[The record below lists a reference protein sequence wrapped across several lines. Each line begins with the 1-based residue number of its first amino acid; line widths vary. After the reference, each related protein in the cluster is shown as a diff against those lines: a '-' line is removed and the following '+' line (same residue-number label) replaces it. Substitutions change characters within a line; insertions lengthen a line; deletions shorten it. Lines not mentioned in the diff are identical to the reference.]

1 MSISILCLLMVNLNI
16 PYTRIF
22 RENRAAKEAYVVNAG
37 GARSSKSYSIAQLFI
52 ERFYTRHNRNILVTR
67 KTLPWLKLTAYK
79 KVIDLMKE
87 YHIYHENWHNKTDRI
102 YVHPKLNN
110 YMVFTSVDDPEKIK
124 STEFNDIWME
134 EPTEFTYDDFTML
147 DLRLS
152 GPTTPDQPNQMFLSL
167 NKDDEFTWVR
177 ERLLTRPGVKLI
189 ESTYKDNPFLPE
201 DYIRKLEGLAEHD
214 PVLHK
219 IYVLNEWATPQGL
232 IYNWDIVPLPALNFD
247 EVFYGL
253 DWGYSVDPAT
263 IVKIYRKAEEFW
275 VQEILYETGL
285 TNPALIKRLKDLSI
299 GDEIIYC
306 DSEDPKSIQELVD
319 VGFNA
324 TPCIKG
330 KGSVKIQTDYIRSLN
345 IHIVEDSPNIEK
357 ERKTYKMREDKNGR
371 SLGVPV
377 EFNNHAMSAIRYGI
391 YTNCIDYI
399 EPFVNVGSA

>member
-1 MSISILCLLMVNLNI
+1 MINLDI
-16 PYTRIF
+16 PYTRVF
-22 RENRAAKEAYVVNAG
+22 RENRAATEAYVVNAG
-37 GARSSKSYSIAQLFI
+37 GSRSSKSYSIAQLLI
-52 ERFYTRHNRNILVTR
+52 ERFYTRHNRNILITR
-67 KTLPWLKLTAYK
+67 KTLPSLRLTAYK
-79 KVIDLMKE
+79 RVIDLMKQ
-87 YHIYHENWHNKTDRI
+87 YHIYNEKWHNKTERI
-102 YVHPKLNN
+102 YTHPKLNN

-124 STEFNDIWME
+124 STEFNTIHME

-177 ERLLTRPGVKLI
+177 EKLLTRPGVKLI
-189 ESTYKDNPFLPE
+189 ESTYKDNPFLPL
-201 DYIRKLEGLAEHD
+201 DYVKKLEGLAEHD
-214 PVLHK
+214 PILHK
-219 IYVLNEWATPQGL
+219 IYVLNEWASIHGN
-232 IYNWDIVPLPALNFD
+232 IYAWDVVPLPAFSFD

-253 DWGYSVDPAT
+253 DWGYSVDPAA

-285 TNPALIKRLKDLSI
+285 TNPALIKKLKDLDI
-299 GDEIIYC
+299 GDAIIYC

-319 VGFNA
+319 AGFNA
-324 TPCIKG
+324 TACVKG

-357 ERKTYKMREDKNGR
+357 ERKTYKMREDRNGR

-377 EFNNHAMSAIRYGI
+377 EFNDHAMSAIRYGI
-391 YTNCIDYI
+391 YTHCKDYI